1 MRSALLLTLLLGS
14 CLKELPE
21 ESKSDDSVVS
31 TDDSDSPADDSEVQ
45 GEMCIFYVDGDS
57 DGFGDVNAP
66 VDALCDSPPEGL
78 VSDSSDCDD
87 FNVGVHPGAAEVCDT
102 LDNDCDGEVDGP
114 DAIGAVPFS
123 ADTDGDGYGDAAV
136 SVMACEVPEGYVT
149 NGDDCDDFNA
159 AINPAADELCDGVD
173 NNCDQQ
179 SDGEDAVDQGTW
191 YLDSDADRYGDP
203 STAVTSCFTPGN
215 DYVTNGDDCD
225 DTNTGVNPSIT
236 GWASAPYGINQWDY
250 NCDTVEEQQ
259 YTDQGACTVE
269 SDGTCT
275 SVAGFVDAA
284 IPACGDSAP
293 FISGCD
299 ADCLPQTSASRR
311 QKCR

>member
-123 ADTDGDGYGDAAV
+123 ADTDADGYGDAAA
-136 SVMACEVPEGYVT
+136 SVMACEVPEG
-149 NGDDCDDFNA
+149 
-159 AINPAADELCDGVD
+159 
-173 NNCDQQ
+173 
-179 SDGEDAVDQGTW
+179 
-191 YLDSDADRYGDP
+191 
-203 STAVTSCFTPGN
+203 
-215 DYVTNGDDCD
+215 YVTNGDDCD